1 MLDSKNLN
9 SIYKMAQLDVQPK
22 RKGSVLIWII
32 FAIIAIAIAVLL
44 YKGCNRSAPLKI
56 ATTDTVATD
65 TAKKDSN
72 VIVTTQPDWNA
83 IDFNIPKAS
92 YNEVTDTAIIVR
104 GNDKY
109 TIYSIGENVLFAANE
124 STLQPAAE
132 EKLKQITASLAK
144 RYKTAAIAIY
154 GHTDSVG
161 LTGDNKRL
169 GEDRANAVKD
179 WLLTK
184 GGIDGGKLSIHSLGE
199 KQPLATN
206 ATEKGRAQ
214 NRSVEIVAYTDN
226 K

>member
-65 TAKKDSN
+65 TIKKDSN

-92 YNEVTDTAIIVR
+92 YDEVTDTAIIVR

-132 EKLKQITASLAK
+132 EKLKQITASLQK
-144 RYKTAAIAIY
+144 DTKQ
-154 GHTDSVG
+154 
-161 LTGDNKRL
+161 RL
-169 GEDRANAVKD
+169 
-179 WLLTK
+179 
-184 GGIDGGKLSIHSLGE
+184 
-199 KQPLATN
+199 
-206 ATEKGRAQ
+206 
-214 NRSVEIVAYTDN
+214 
-226 K
+226 